1 MISRANEKIEYELDL
16 VNFLRHTLMSRIQH
30 NITFSKI
37 ERHFLKHQ
45 SGQFILNAP
54 HTQNETHSSSDS
66 DTFDPMKLEVNVDS
80 VVSKRL
86 NTSITPEVPPD
97 TRKEIG

>member
-30 NITFSKI
+30 NMTFSKI

-45 SGQFILNAP
+45 SGQFILNAS
-54 HTQNETHSSSDS
+54 HTSLEAQSSSDS
-66 DTFDPMKLEVNVDS
+66 GDFDPTKKEVNVNFFN
-80 VVSKRL
+80 KKL
-86 NTSITPEVPPD
+86 KTLTLPEV
-97 TRKEIG
+97 T